1 MDLFTAYARTLL
13 EMSGEP
19 PDRSYTADELTAII
33 LRKPPMLFMTV
44 ACDVDWKRFPLVPGQ
59 VSLEEWVVGTFVKP
73 LSSGEPIDQ
82 HLPILVPR
90 ENITG
95 LRGWEEWITM
105 SSWFLDQHDLHPVL
119 RFRNAPFQHPDGPVV
134 YPAEILMLFE
144 RGYIPGAC

>member
-59 VSLEEWVVGTFVKP
+59 VSLE
-73 LSSGEPIDQ
+73 
-82 HLPILVPR
+82 
-90 ENITG
+90 
-95 LRGWEEWITM
+95 
-105 SSWFLDQHDLHPVL
+105 
-119 RFRNAPFQHPDGPVV
+119 
-134 YPAEILMLFE
+134 
-144 RGYIPGAC
+144 